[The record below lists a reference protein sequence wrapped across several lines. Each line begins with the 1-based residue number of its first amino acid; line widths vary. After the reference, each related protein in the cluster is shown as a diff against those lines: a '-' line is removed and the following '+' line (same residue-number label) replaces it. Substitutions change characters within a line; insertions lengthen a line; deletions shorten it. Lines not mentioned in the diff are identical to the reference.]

1 MVADCL
7 QRGGEL
13 DSSSFSHGKLS
24 SFCFLVLFSGFIF
37 WFCFL
42 VLFSGF
48 VTYSYT
54 LDRDRHGW
62 LMATVTRSGS
72 PGHFYQIKMVCAKA

>member
-24 SFCFLVLFSGFIF
+24 SFCFLVLFSGFVF
-37 WFCFL
+37 WFCCLFL
-42 VLFSGF
+42 YLGS
-48 VTYSYT
+48 
-54 LDRDRHGW
+54 RPAW
-62 LMATVTRSGS
+62 LVNGDC
-72 PGHFYQIKMVCAKA
+72 Y